1 MVKKK
6 ETNVN
11 KKVERRKI
19 PTKNYIIVGVIFAL
33 SIFLVFFLRDWYKS
47 YQEYEKTIPVL
58 TNVLSE
64 VRYNEIYNYIGDNQ
78 SVIIYMGVADDE
90 DCREVESKFK
100 KVIEERHL
108 KNKIVYFNITDVE
121 DKELLLKEFNDKYA
135 TKDRIS
141 AYPAIILFEDGK
153 IVDFKSKTANKNL
166 LVSDIEQ
173 LLDEYE
179 IEGEY

>member
-6 ETNVN
+6 ETEVN
-11 KKVERRKI
+11 KKVEKRKI
-19 PTKNYIIVGVIFAL
+19 PTKNYVIVLVIFAL
-33 SIFLVFFLRDWYKS
+33 SLFLVFFLRDWYRS

-58 TNVLSE
+58 TNALSE

-78 SVIIYMGVADDE
+78 SVIIYMGVADDD
-90 DCREVESKFK
+90 DCRELEAKFK

-135 TKDRIS
+135 TGDRIS

-153 IVDFKSKTANKNL
+153 IIDFKSKNANQNL

-179 IEGEY
+179 IEGDY